1 MRKGQLRILP
11 FSNTVRTP
19 PRCVGL
25 RSWRAWYRRCEVTGV
40 RGHRLLVEG
49 ASCTFLFMPSR
60 TPIVPTG
67 PPVLASRFRVIL
79 REWLPA
85 LLLVLPAT
93 LPYFAHFAA
102 SGEGIPTGFIQG
114 DQAYYMANAREH
126 FDSGSFSF
134 FYGNPFD
141 GSPET
146 PRVYWQP
153 HILVL
158 GLLLQITGLSPG
170 ILYILF
176 GICGALICARVALAM
191 LRESQSFRGSPGAP
205 LMMAFFWG
213 GGLLVVAAA
222 IRVLPGLVEGE
233 QFMAGDL
240 LRFDPGGGWW
250 FLNFGRNLVFP
261 TEAYYHALFFGCI
274 VCILRRSYAAAALCA
289 AFLSASHPFTGLE
302 LLAVMSVWLVAE
314 LIIGGPDRPPA
325 AFVISVLLLL
335 LAHISYYLVFLPSI
349 PEHRQ
354 LMDQWEQPWVL
365 PPWSAL
371 FAYAPVAAIAL
382 WSLVQRGTSTLRDR
396 NTRLLLVWFAVAF
409 ILANHQYI
417 LRSVQPLHFT
427 RGYVWTPLFL
437 LAAPALQDFF
447 QNRRKG
453 LRALSTVICVV
464 AIFVV
469 DNAVWL
475 GLVTSGSSRA
485 DILLTADQRALLDW
499 TGKNGDGRTLLLT
512 GDVTLGYL
520 ATVYTPVRAW
530 VAHRFNTPRSTQR
543 EREVKEFMEAGGEQK
558 GWKGLRLIVITA
570 RGEAD
575 RRLLLWR
582 GMGAREVENRFTN
595 ASFDA
600 VLLGPIRRDSPDPP
614 TPPGKPG
621 DPPH

>member
-1 MRKGQLRILP
+1 
-11 FSNTVRTP
+11 
-19 PRCVGL
+19 
-25 RSWRAWYRRCEVTGV
+25 
-40 RGHRLLVEG
+40 
-49 ASCTFLFMPSR
+49 
-60 TPIVPTG
+60 
-67 PPVLASRFRVIL
+67 
-79 REWLPA
+79 
-85 LLLVLPAT
+85 
-93 LPYFAHFAA
+93 
-102 SGEGIPTGFIQG
+102 
-114 DQAYYMANAREH
+114 
-126 FDSGSFSF
+126 
-134 FYGNPFD
+134 
-141 GSPET
+141 
-146 PRVYWQP
+146 
-153 HILVL
+153 
-158 GLLLQITGLSPG
+158 
-170 ILYILF
+170 
-176 GICGALICARVALAM
+176 
-191 LRESQSFRGSPGAP
+191 
-205 LMMAFFWG
+205 
-213 GGLLVVAAA
+213 
-222 IRVLPGLVEGE
+222 VLPGLVEGE

-274 VCILRRSYAAAALCA
+274 VCILRRSYAAAALCG

-302 LLAVMSVWLVAE
+302 LLAVVSAWLVAE

-325 AFVISVLLLL
+325 AFVIAVLVLL
-335 LAHISYYLVFLPSI
+335 LAHVSYYLVFLPSI

-365 PPWSAL
+365 PRLSAL

-382 WSLVQRGTSTLRDR
+382 WALVRKGTSALKDR

-409 ILANHQYI
+409 LLANHQYF

-437 LAAPALQDFF
+437 LAAPALQSFF
-447 QNRRKG
+447 QKRRTG
-453 LRALSTVICVV
+453 LKAVSTVVCVV
-464 AIFVV
+464 AIFLV

-499 TGKNGDGRTLLLT
+499 TGKNGDGRTLLLS
-512 GDVTLGYL
+512 GDVRLGYL

-543 EREVKEFMEAGGEQK
+543 EREVKEFMETGSEQK

-570 RGEAD
+570 RGDSD
-575 RRLLLWR
+575 RMLLSRR
-582 GMGAREVENRFTN
+582 GAGARAVENRFSN

-600 VLLGPIRRDSPDPP
+600 VLLGPIRPDSPDPA

-621 DPPH
+621 ELSH